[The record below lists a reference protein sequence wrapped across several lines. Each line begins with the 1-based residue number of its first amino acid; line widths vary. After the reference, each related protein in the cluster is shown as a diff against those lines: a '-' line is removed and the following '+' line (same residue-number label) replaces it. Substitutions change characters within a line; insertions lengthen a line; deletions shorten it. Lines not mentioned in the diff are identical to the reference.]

1 MRELR
6 FEITFKSPVIL
17 QASSNT
23 QGKMSSLDFIPGST
37 FLGMAASRYGGF
49 NDPFKIFHSGAVKF
63 CDASPIKEGK
73 EFFKIPLSYFHEKL
87 DGSKIYNHHLLC
99 KYKDEE
105 RNKFDDFTQLK
116 QMRSGYINDEKK
128 QLSLDR
134 DFSQK
139 SAYDKEKRR
148 SMDSQMYGYEAFR
161 VGMKWRFSV
170 KFDANVS
177 KDDINRAKE
186 TLERSTRLGKSKSAE
201 YGAVEIKFIGENTD
215 EIQSFT
221 PPEGYTFVYA
231 KSRLALIDE
240 NGNPSYDVKYILP
253 NLNENNVDYEKTQI
267 RISNFTPYNGA
278 RSTKDYER
286 ACINKGSVIT
296 LKNLSA
302 EQIAALKNGV
312 GAYLSEGFGEV
323 LINPWFLN
331 GGDAKDSPIEF
342 QKEAETEHSTRK
354 IPTQSDLAKFLK
366 QKQTTKDQAL
376 EIAERVADFIK
387 SHKDKFNKISKS
399 QWGAIRSICK
409 EVAVSDKVIGEKYIN
424 GEMQIKEIK
433 NEIVAEKNE
442 NIAAQLSKFMRNGV
456 RSANWDCEKRNDKS
470 VLVEGGC
477 GDTLVKEVEGD
488 PCPLKFALL
497 LSMQMPKITGEKQ

>member
-1 MRELR
+1 
-6 FEITFKSPVIL
+6 
-17 QASSNT
+17 
-23 QGKMSSLDFIPGST
+23 
-37 FLGMAASRYGGF
+37 
-49 NDPFKIFHSGAVKF
+49 KIFHSGAVKF
-63 CDASPIKEGK
+63 CDASPIKDGK

-99 KYKDEE
+99 KYNASD
-105 RNKFDDFTQLK
+105 RDKFEDFIQLK
-116 QMRSGYINDEKK
+116 QMRNGYINEGNE
-128 QLSLDR
+128 QLSMDL

-161 VGMKWRFSV
+161 AGMKWRFSV
-170 KFDANVS
+170 KFEPSVS
-177 KDDINRAKE
+177 DDDINRVKE

-221 PPEGYTFVYA
+221 PPEGYTFIYA
-231 KSRLALIDE
+231 KSRLALVDE

-253 NLNENNVDYEKTQI
+253 NLDDDKVKYEKTQI

-286 ACINKGSVIT
+286 ACINKGSVIA

-302 EQIAALKNGV
+302 ERIAALKNGV

-331 GGDAKDSPIEF
+331 GGDAKNNPIEF
-342 QKEAETEHSTRK
+342 QKEAETEHSTK
-354 IPTQSDLAKFLK
+354 EIPIQSDLAKFLK

-376 EIAERVADFIK
+376 EIAERVADFIE
-387 SHKDKFNKISKS
+387 SHKDKFSKISKS
-399 QWGAIRSICK
+399 QWGAIRSICRDVATNDSVLDDK
-409 EVAVSDKVIGEKYIN
+409 EAKISNQTTEEKD
-424 GEMQIKEIK
+424 
-433 NEIVAEKNE
+433 E
-442 NIAAQLSKFMRNGV
+442 NIADQVSKFIRNGV
-456 RSANWDCEKRNDKS
+456 RKANWDCEKETGNGHVLLKAIKESKS
-470 VLVEGGC
+470 
-477 GDTLVKEVEGD
+477 K
-488 PCPLKFALL
+488 LKFTLL

>member
-6 FEITFKSPVIL
+6 FEITFKSPIIL

-23 QGKMSSLDFIPGST
+23 QGKMSSLDFIPGSV
-37 FLGMAASRYGGF
+37 FLGMVASRYSDF
-49 NDPFKIFHSGAVKF
+49 SDPFKIFHSGAVKF
-63 CDASPIKEGK
+63 CDAAPIKDGK

-87 DGSKIYNHHLLC
+87 DGSKIYNHHLLSR
-99 KYKDEE
+99 EE
-105 RNKFDDFTQLK
+105 SEKFTQLK
-116 QMRSGYINDEKK
+116 QMRSGYINDEKEK
-128 QLSLDR
+128 LSLKYEY
-134 DFSQK
+134 SQK
-139 SAYDKEKRR
+139 SAYDKERRR
-148 SMDSQMYGYEAFR
+148 SMDSQMYGYEAFMA
-161 VGMKWRFSV
+161 GMKWRFSV

-221 PPEGYTFVYA
+221 PPEGYTFIYA

-253 NLNENNVDYEKTQI
+253 NLDDDKVKYEKTQI

-286 ACINKGSVIT
+286 ACINKGSVIA

-331 GGDAKDSPIEF
+331 GGDVKNNPIEF
-342 QKEAETEHSTRK
+342 QKEAETEHSTK
-354 IPTQSDLAKFLK
+354 EIPIQSDLAKFLK
-366 QKQTTKDQAL
+366 QRQTTKDQAL

-387 SHKDKFNKISKS
+387 SHKDKFSKISKS
-399 QWGAIRSICK
+399 QWGAIRSICRDVATNDSVLDDK
-409 EVAVSDKVIGEKYIN
+409 EAKISNQTTEEKD
-424 GEMQIKEIK
+424 
-433 NEIVAEKNE
+433 E
-442 NIAAQLSKFMRNGV
+442 NIADQVSKFIRNGV
-456 RSANWDCEKRNDKS
+456 RKANWDCEKETGNGH
-470 VLVEGGC
+470 VL
-477 GDTLVKEVEGD
+477 LKAIKESKNK
-488 PCPLKFALL
+488 LKFALL

>member
-1 MRELR
+1 MREFR
-6 FEITFKSPVIL
+6 FEITFKSPIIL

-23 QGKMSSLDFIPGST
+23 QGKMSSLDFIPGSA
-37 FLGMAASRYGGF
+37 FLGMVASRHSDF
-49 NDPFKIFHSGAVKF
+49 SDPFKIFHSGAVKF
-63 CDASPIKEGK
+63 CDAAPIKDGK

-87 DGSKIYNHHLLC
+87 DGSKIYNHHLLSR
-99 KYKDEE
+99 EE
-105 RNKFDDFTQLK
+105 SEKFTQLK

-128 QLSLDR
+128 KLSLDR

-139 SAYDKEKRR
+139 SAYDKNKRR

-161 VGMKWRFSV
+161 AGMKWRFGV
-170 KFDANVS
+170 KFEPSVS
-177 KDDINRAKE
+177 EGDISRVKE
-186 TLERSTRLGKSKSAE
+186 TLVRSTRLGKSKSAE

-253 NLNENNVDYEKTQI
+253 NLSANSVDYKKTQI

-286 ACINKGSVIT
+286 ACINKGSVIA

-331 GGDAKDSPIEF
+331 GGNVKDNPIEF
-342 QKEAETEHSTRK
+342 QKEAETEHSTK
-354 IPTQSDLAKFLK
+354 EIPIQSDLAKFLK

-387 SHKDKFNKISKS
+387 SHKDKFSKISKS
-399 QWGAIRSICK
+399 QWGAMRSICR
-409 EVAVSDKVIGEKYIN
+409 EVAVSDKVLNDKGD
-424 GEMQIKEIK
+424 EIE
-433 NEIVAEKNE
+433 NQTTAEKNK

-497 LSMQMPKITGEKQ
+497 LSMQMPRITGEKQ

>member
-23 QGKMSSLDFIPGST
+23 QGKMSSLDFIPGSA
-37 FLGMAASRYGGF
+37 FLGMVASRYSDFG
-49 NDPFKIFHSGAVKF
+49 DPFKIFHSGAVKF
-63 CDASPIKEGK
+63 CDAAPIKDGK

-87 DGSKIYNHHLLC
+87 DDSKIYNHHLLC

-105 RNKFDDFTQLK
+105 RNKFNDFTQLK
-116 QMRSGYINDEKK
+116 QMRSGYINDEKN
-128 QLSLDR
+128 QLSMDR

-161 VGMKWRFSV
+161 AGMKWRFSV

-177 KDDINRAKE
+177 EDDISRAKE

-201 YGAVEIKFIGENTD
+201 YGAVEIKFIGENAD
-215 EIQSFT
+215 KIQSFT
-221 PPEGYTFVYA
+221 PPEGYTFIYA

-253 NLNENNVDYEKTQI
+253 NLNENNVDYAKTQI

-278 RSTKDYER
+278 RATKDYER
-286 ACINKGSVIT
+286 VCINKGSVIA
-296 LKNLSA
+296 LKELTGEQVA
-302 EQIAALKNGV
+302 ELKNGV

-331 GGDAKDSPIEF
+331 GGDVQERPIKF
-342 QKEAETEHSTRK
+342 QEKEEEKQAHTSLP
-354 IPTQSDLAKFLK
+354 IQSDLAKFLK

-376 EIAERVADFIK
+376 EIAEGVADFIE
-387 SHKDKFNKISKS
+387 SHKDKFSKISKS

-409 EVAVSDKVIGEKYIN
+409 EVAVSDKVLNDKDD
-424 GEMQIKEIK
+424 EIE
-433 NEIVAEKNE
+433 NQTTAEKNK
-442 NIAAQLSKFMRNGV
+442 NIAGQISKFMRNGV
-456 RSANWDCEKRNDKS
+456 RSAIGTAK
-470 VLVEGGC
+470 
-477 GDTLVKEVEGD
+477 KETM
-488 PCPLKFALL
+488 KA
-497 LSMQMPKITGEKQ
+497 S

>member
-23 QGKMSSLDFIPGST
+23 QGKMSSLDFIPGSA
-37 FLGMAASRYGGF
+37 FLGMVASRYSDF
-49 NDPFKIFHSGAVKF
+49 SDPFKIFHSGAVKF
-63 CDASPIKEGK
+63 CDAAPIKDGK
-73 EFFKIPLSYFHEKL
+73 EFFKIPLSYFYEKL
-87 DGSKIYNHHLLC
+87 DGSKIYNHHLLSR
-99 KYKDEE
+99 EE
-105 RNKFDDFTQLK
+105 SEKFTQLK
-116 QMRSGYINDEKK
+116 QMRSGYINDEKEK
-128 QLSLDR
+128 LSLKYEY
-134 DFSQK
+134 SQK

-161 VGMKWRFSV
+161 AGMKWRFSV
-170 KFDANVS
+170 KFEPGVS
-177 KDDINRAKE
+177 EDDISRAKE

-253 NLNENNVDYEKTQI
+253 NSNENNVDYAKTQI

-286 ACINKGSVIT
+286 ACINKGSVIA

-302 EQIAALKNGV
+302 EQIAALTNGV

-331 GGDAKDSPIEF
+331 GGNVKDSPIEF
-342 QKEAETEHSTRK
+342 QKEAETEHSTK
-354 IPTQSDLAKFLK
+354 EIPIQSDLAKFLK

-387 SHKDKFNKISKS
+387 SHKDKFSKISKS

-409 EVAVSDKVIGEKYIN
+409 EVAVSDKVLNDKGD
-424 GEMQIKEIK
+424 EIE
-433 NEIVAEKNE
+433 NQTTAEKNK

-488 PCPLKFALL
+488 PCPLKFTLF

>member
-6 FEITFKSPVIL
+6 FEITFKSPIIL

-23 QGKMSSLDFIPGST
+23 QGKMSSLDFIPGSA
-37 FLGMAASRYGGF
+37 FLGMVASRYSDF
-49 NDPFKIFHSGAVKF
+49 SNPFKIFHSGAVKF
-63 CDASPIKEGK
+63 CDAAPIKDGK

-87 DGSKIYNHHLLC
+87 DGSKIYNHHLLSR
-99 KYKDEE
+99 EE
-105 RNKFDDFTQLK
+105 SEKFTQLK

-128 QLSLDR
+128 KLSLDR

-139 SAYDKEKRR
+139 SAYDKNKRR

-161 VGMKWRFSV
+161 AGMKWRFSV

-177 KDDINRAKE
+177 EDDISRAKE

-221 PPEGYTFVYA
+221 SPEGYTFVYA

-253 NLNENNVDYEKTQI
+253 NSNENNVDYAKTQI

-286 ACINKGSVIT
+286 ACINKGSVIA

-331 GGDAKDSPIEF
+331 GGDAKDNPIEF
-342 QKEAETEHSTRK
+342 QKEAETERSTGK
-354 IPTQSDLAKFLK
+354 IPIQSDLAKFLK

-376 EIAERVADFIK
+376 EIAERVADFIE
-387 SHKDKFNKISKS
+387 SHKDKFSKISKS
-399 QWGAIRSICK
+399 QWGAIRSICRDVATNDSVLDDK
-409 EVAVSDKVIGEKYIN
+409 EAKISNQTTEEKD
-424 GEMQIKEIK
+424 
-433 NEIVAEKNE
+433 E
-442 NIAAQLSKFMRNGV
+442 NIADQVSKFIRNGV
-456 RSANWDCEKRNDKS
+456 RKANWDCEKETGNGHVLLKAIKESKS
-470 VLVEGGC
+470 
-477 GDTLVKEVEGD
+477 K
-488 PCPLKFALL
+488 LKFTLL

>member
-6 FEITFKSPVIL
+6 FEITFKSPIIL

-23 QGKMSSLDFIPGST
+23 QGKMSSLDFIPGSA
-37 FLGMAASRYGGF
+37 FLGMVASRYSDF
-49 NDPFKIFHSGAVKF
+49 SDPFKIFHSGAVKF
-63 CDASPIKEGK
+63 CDATPIKDGK

-87 DGSKIYNHHLLC
+87 DGSKIYNHHLLSR
-99 KYKDEE
+99 EE
-105 RNKFDDFTQLK
+105 SEKFTQLK
-116 QMRSGYINDEKK
+116 QMRSGYINDEKEK
-128 QLSLDR
+128 LSLKYEY
-134 DFSQK
+134 SQK
-139 SAYDKEKRR
+139 SAYDKERRR
-148 SMDSQMYGYEAFR
+148 SMASQMYGYEAFR
-161 VGMKWRFSV
+161 AGMKWRFSV

-253 NLNENNVDYEKTQI
+253 NLDDDKVKYEKTQI

-286 ACINKGSVIT
+286 ACINKGSVIA

-331 GGDAKDSPIEF
+331 GGDAKNNPIEF
-342 QKEAETEHSTRK
+342 QKEAETEHSTK
-354 IPTQSDLAKFLK
+354 EIPIQSDLAKFLK

-387 SHKDKFNKISKS
+387 SHKDKFSKISKS
-399 QWGAIRSICK
+399 QWGAIRSICRDVATNDSVLDDK
-409 EVAVSDKVIGEKYIN
+409 EAKISNQTTEEKD
-424 GEMQIKEIK
+424 
-433 NEIVAEKNE
+433 E
-442 NIAAQLSKFMRNGV
+442 NIADQVSKFIRNGV
-456 RSANWDCEKRNDKS
+456 RKANWDCEKETGNGHVLLKAIKESKS
-470 VLVEGGC
+470 
-477 GDTLVKEVEGD
+477 K
-488 PCPLKFALL
+488 LKFTLL

>member
-6 FEITFKSPVIL
+6 FEITFKSPIIL

-37 FLGMAASRYGGF
+37 FLGMVASRYNEF
-49 NDPFKIFHSGAVKF
+49 SDPFKIFHSGAVKF
-63 CDASPIKEGK
+63 CDAAPIKDGK

-87 DGSKIYNHHLLC
+87 DNSKIYNHHLLC

-116 QMRSGYINDEKK
+116 QMRSGYINDENEK
-128 QLSLDR
+128 LSLKYEY
-134 DFSQK
+134 SQK
-139 SAYDKEKRR
+139 SAYDKDKRR
-148 SMDSQMYGYEAFR
+148 SMDSQMYGYEAFG

-170 KFDANVS
+170 KFEPSVS
-177 KDDINRAKE
+177 EGDISRVKE

-201 YGAVEIKFIGENTD
+201 YGAVEIKFIGENAD
-215 EIQSFT
+215 KIQSFT
-221 PPEGYTFVYA
+221 PPEGYTFIYA

-286 ACINKGSVIT
+286 ACINKGSVIA

-323 LINPWFLN
+323 LINPWFLD
-331 GGDAKDSPIEF
+331 GGDAKDNPIEF
-342 QKEAETEHSTRK
+342 QKEAQTERFIK
-354 IPTQSDLAKFLK
+354 EIPMQSDLAKFLK
-366 QKQTTKDQAL
+366 QKQTMKDQAL
-376 EIAERVADFIK
+376 EIAERVADFIE
-387 SHKDKFNKISKS
+387 SHKDKFSKISKS

-409 EVAVSDKVIGEKYIN
+409 EVAVSDKVIEEKDVN
-424 GEMQIKEIK
+424 GKTQIEEIK
-433 NEIVAEKNE
+433 NESVAEKNN
-442 NIAAQLSKFMRNGV
+442 NIAGQISKFMLNGV
-456 RSANWDCEKRNDKS
+456 RSVNWNCEKRNDKS

-477 GDTLVKEVEGD
+477 GDTLVKEVAGD
-488 PCPLKFALL
+488 PCSLKFALL
-497 LSMQMPKITGEKQ
+497 LSMQMPKIIGEKQ

>member
-23 QGKMSSLDFIPGST
+23 QGKMSSLDFIPGSA
-37 FLGMAASRYGGF
+37 FLGMVASRYSDF
-49 NDPFKIFHSGAVKF
+49 SDPFKIFHSGAVKF
-63 CDASPIKEGK
+63 CDAAPIKDGK

-161 VGMKWRFSV
+161 AGMKWRFSV
-170 KFDANVS
+170 KFEPSVS
-177 KDDINRAKE
+177 EDDINRAKE
-186 TLERSTRLGKSKSAE
+186 TLECSTRLGKSKSAE
-201 YGAVEIKFIGENTD
+201 YGAVEIKFIGENMD

-221 PPEGYTFVYA
+221 PPEGYTFIYA

-253 NLNENNVDYEKTQI
+253 NLSANNVDYEKTQI

-286 ACINKGSVIT
+286 ACINKGGVIA

-331 GGDAKDSPIEF
+331 GGNVKDNPIEF
-342 QKEAETEHSTRK
+342 QKEAQTERSTK
-354 IPTQSDLAKFLK
+354 EIPIQSDLAKFLK

-387 SHKDKFNKISKS
+387 SHKDKFSKISKS
-399 QWGAIRSICK
+399 QWGVIRSICK
-409 EVAVSDKVIGEKYIN
+409 EVAVSDKVLNDKGD
-424 GEMQIKEIK
+424 EIE
-433 NEIVAEKNE
+433 NQTTAEKNK
-442 NIAAQLSKFMRNGV
+442 NIAAQISKFMRNGV
-456 RSANWDCEKRNDKS
+456 RSANWDCEKRNDES
-470 VLVEGGC
+470 VLVKGGC
-477 GDTLVKEVEGD
+477 GDTLVKEVVGD
-488 PCPLKFALL
+488 PCPLKFTLL

>member
-1 MRELR
+1 MREFR
-6 FEITFKSPVIL
+6 FEITFKSPIIL

-23 QGKMSSLDFIPGST
+23 QGKMSSLDFIPGSA
-37 FLGMAASRYGGF
+37 FLGMVASRYSDF
-49 NDPFKIFHSGAVKF
+49 SDPFKIFHSGAVKF
-63 CDASPIKEGK
+63 CDAAPIKDGK

-87 DGSKIYNHHLLC
+87 DGSKIYNHHLLSR
-99 KYKDEE
+99 EE
-105 RNKFDDFTQLK
+105 SEKFTQLK
-116 QMRSGYINDEKK
+116 QMRSGYINEGNE
-128 QLSLDR
+128 QLSMDL

-139 SAYDKEKRR
+139 SAYDKIKRR
-148 SMDSQMYGYEAFR
+148 SKDSQMYGYEAFR

-177 KDDINRAKE
+177 EDDISRVKE

-253 NLNENNVDYEKTQI
+253 NSNENNVDYAKTQI

-286 ACINKGSVIT
+286 ACINKSSVIA

-331 GGDAKDSPIEF
+331 GGNVKDSPIEF
-342 QKEAETEHSTRK
+342 QKEAETEHSTK
-354 IPTQSDLAKFLK
+354 EIPIQNDLAKFLK

-376 EIAERVADFIK
+376 EIAERVANFIE
-387 SHKDKFNKISKS
+387 SHKDKFGKISKS
-399 QWGAIRSICK
+399 QWGAIRALCK
-409 EVAVSDKVIGEKYIN
+409 SSADIQKDVSEFIGEGVAKDKWSDA
-424 GEMQIKEIK
+424 KETLLEAI
-433 NEIVAEKNE
+433 EK
-442 NIAAQLSKFMRNGV
+442 SR
-456 RSANWDCEKRNDKS
+456 D
-470 VLVEGGC
+470 
-477 GDTLVKEVEGD
+477 
-488 PCPLKFALL
+488 PLKFALL
-497 LSMQMPKITGEKQ
+497 LSMQMPRITGEKQ

>member
-6 FEITFKSPVIL
+6 FEIAFKSPIIL

-23 QGKMSSLDFIPGST
+23 QGKTSSLDFIPGSA
-37 FLGMAASRYGGF
+37 FLGMVASRYSDF
-49 NDPFKIFHSGAVKF
+49 SDPFKIFHSGAVKF

-87 DGSKIYNHHLLC
+87 DSSKIYNHHLLSDSEFE
-99 KYKDEE
+99 K
-105 RNKFDDFTQLK
+105 FTQLK
-116 QMRSGYINDEKK
+116 QMRNGYINEENER
-128 QLSLDR
+128 LSLDQ

-139 SAYDKEKRR
+139 SAYDKSKRR
-148 SMDSQMYGYEAFR
+148 SKDSQMYGYEAFR
-161 VGMKWRFSV
+161 AGMKWRFSV
-170 KFDANVS
+170 KFDHSVS
-177 KDDINRAKE
+177 EKDMVLAKE

-215 EIQSFT
+215 EIQTFT
-221 PPEGYTFVYA
+221 PPEKYTFVYA

-253 NLNENNVDYEKTQI
+253 NLSENNVVYSKTQI
-267 RISNFTPYNGA
+267 RISNFAPYNGA
-278 RSTKDYER
+278 RATKDYER
-286 ACINKGSVIT
+286 ACINKGSVIA

-331 GGDAKDSPIEF
+331 GGDTKDNPIEF
-342 QKEAETEHSTRK
+342 QKEAKTERSIK
-354 IPTQSDLAKFLK
+354 EMPIQSDLAEFLK
-366 QKQTTKDQAL
+366 QKQAAKDQAL
-376 EIAERVADFIK
+376 EIAERVANFIE
-387 SHKDKFNKISKS
+387 SHKDKFSKISKS

-409 EVAVSDKVIGEKYIN
+409 EVAVSDKVIGEKDVN
-424 GEMQIKEIK
+424 GEMQIEEIK
-433 NEIVAEKNE
+433 NESIAEKNK
-442 NIAAQLSKFMRNGV
+442 NIAAQISKFMRDGV
-456 RSANWDCEKRNDKS
+456 RSVNWNCEKRNDKS

-477 GDTLVKEVEGD
+477 GDTLVKEVAGD
-488 PCPLKFALL
+488 PYPLKFALL
-497 LSMQMPKITGEKQ
+497 LSMQIPRIRGGKQ

>member
-23 QGKMSSLDFIPGST
+23 QGKMSSLDFIPGSA
-37 FLGMAASRYGGF
+37 FLGMVASRYSDF
-49 NDPFKIFHSGAVKF
+49 SDPFKIFHSGAVKF
-63 CDASPIKEGK
+63 CDAAPIKDGK

-87 DGSKIYNHHLLC
+87 DDSKIYNHHLLSDSEFE
-99 KYKDEE
+99 K
-105 RNKFDDFTQLK
+105 FTQLK
-116 QMRSGYINDEKK
+116 QMRNGYINEENER
-128 QLSLDR
+128 LSLDQ

-139 SAYDKEKRR
+139 SAYDKSKRR
-148 SMDSQMYGYEAFR
+148 SKDKEMYGYEAFR
-161 VGMKWRFSV
+161 AGMKWRFSV
-170 KFDANVS
+170 KFDPSVS
-177 KDDINRAKE
+177 EKDIVLAKE

-215 EIQSFT
+215 EIQTFT
-221 PPEGYTFVYA
+221 PPEGYTFIYA

-253 NLNENNVDYEKTQI
+253 NLSENNVVYSKTQI
-267 RISNFTPYNGA
+267 RISNFAPYNGA
-278 RSTKDYER
+278 RATKDYER
-286 ACINKGSVIT
+286 ACINKGSVIA

-331 GGDAKDSPIEF
+331 GGDEKDRPIRF
-342 QKEAETEHSTRK
+342 QAEVETQCSVEK
-354 IPTQSDLAKFLK
+354 MPIQSDLAKFLQ
-366 QKQTTKDQAL
+366 QKETAKKQAL
-376 EIAERVADFIK
+376 EIAGEVAKFIK
-387 SHKDKFNKISKS
+387 ANKSKFDEVSNS

-409 EVAVSDKVIGEKYIN
+409 EVAVSDKVIGEKDVN
-424 GEMQIKEIK
+424 GEMQIEEIK
-433 NEIVAEKNE
+433 NESVAEKNK
-442 NIAAQLSKFMRNGV
+442 NIAAQISKFMRNGV
-456 RSANWDCEKRNDKS
+456 RSVNWNCEKRNDKS

-477 GDTLVKEVEGD
+477 GDTLVKEVAGD

-497 LSMQMPKITGEKQ
+497 LSMQMPRITGEKQ

>member
-23 QGKMSSLDFIPGST
+23 QGKMSSLDFIPGSA
-37 FLGMAASRYGGF
+37 FLGMVASRYNEF
-49 NDPFKIFHSGAVKF
+49 SDPFKIFHSGAVKF
-63 CDASPIKEGK
+63 CDATPIKDGK

-87 DGSKIYNHHLLC
+87 DNGKIYNHHLLNDSEFE
-99 KYKDEE
+99 K
-105 RNKFDDFTQLK
+105 FTQLK
-116 QMRSGYINDEKK
+116 QMRSGYINDKNE
-128 QLSLDR
+128 QLSMDL

-161 VGMKWRFSV
+161 AGMKWRFSV

-177 KDDINRAKE
+177 EDDINRAKE

-215 EIQSFT
+215 KIQTFT
-221 PPEGYTFVYA
+221 PPEKYTFVYA

-253 NLNENNVDYEKTQI
+253 NLDANNVDYEKTQI

-278 RSTKDYER
+278 RATKDYER
-286 ACINKGSVIT
+286 ACINKGSVIA
-296 LKNLSA
+296 LKELTG
-302 EQIAALKNGV
+302 EQIAELKNGV

-331 GGDAKDSPIEF
+331 DGDAQERPIKL
-342 QKEAETEHSTRK
+342 QKKEEEKQAYTDM
-354 IPTQSDLAKFLK
+354 PTQSNLAKFLK
-366 QKQTTKDQAL
+366 QKKNAKDQAL
-376 EIAERVADFIK
+376 KIAEDVAKFIGD
-387 SHKDKFNKISKS
+387 HKNKFNKISNS
-399 QWGAIRSICK
+399 QWGAIRALCKSNSDIAEEVDKFISNGVAKDKWRDAK
-409 EVAVSDKVIGEKYIN
+409 EVFTNAIKKSD
-424 GEMQIKEIK
+424 
-433 NEIVAEKNE
+433 
-442 NIAAQLSKFMRNGV
+442 
-456 RSANWDCEKRNDKS
+456 W
-470 VLVEGGC
+470 
-477 GDTLVKEVEGD
+477 
-488 PCPLKFALL
+488 PLKFTMLV
-497 LSMQMPKITGEKQ
+497 SMQMPKTRGEK

>member
-6 FEITFKSPVIL
+6 FEITFKSPIIL

-37 FLGMAASRYGGF
+37 FLGMVASRYSDF
-49 NDPFKIFHSGAVKF
+49 SDPFKIFHSGAVKF
-63 CDASPIKEGK
+63 YDAAPIKDGK

-87 DGSKIYNHHLLC
+87 DSSKIYNHHLLSR
-99 KYKDEE
+99 EE
-105 RNKFDDFTQLK
+105 SEKFTQLK

-128 QLSLDR
+128 QLSLDL

-139 SAYDKEKRR
+139 SAYDKNKRR

-177 KDDINRAKE
+177 EDDISLAKE

-201 YGAVEIKFIGENTD
+201 YGAVEIKFIGENAD
-215 EIQSFT
+215 KIQSFT
-221 PPEGYTFVYA
+221 PPEGYTFIYA

-286 ACINKGSVIT
+286 ACINKGGVIA

-323 LINPWFLN
+323 LINPWFLD
-331 GGDAKDSPIEF
+331 GGDAKDNPIEF
-342 QKEAETEHSTRK
+342 QKEAQTERSTGK

-387 SHKDKFNKISKS
+387 SHKDKFSKISKS
-399 QWGAIRSICK
+399 QWGAIRALCK
-409 EVAVSDKVIGEKYIN
+409 SSADIQKDVGEFIGEGVEKDKWSDA
-424 GEMQIKEIK
+424 KETLLEAI
-433 NEIVAEKNE
+433 EK
-442 NIAAQLSKFMRNGV
+442 SR
-456 RSANWDCEKRNDKS
+456 D
-470 VLVEGGC
+470 
-477 GDTLVKEVEGD
+477 
-488 PCPLKFALL
+488 PLKFALL
-497 LSMQMPKITGEKQ
+497 LSMQMPKIIGEKQ

>member
-23 QGKMSSLDFIPGST
+23 QGKMSSLDFIPGSA
-37 FLGMAASRYGGF
+37 FLGMVASRYSGF
-49 NDPFKIFHSGAVKF
+49 GDPFKIFHSGAVKF
-63 CDASPIKEGK
+63 CDAAPIKDGK

-87 DGSKIYNHHLLC
+87 DDSKIYNHHLLC

-105 RNKFDDFTQLK
+105 RNKFNDFTQLK

-161 VGMKWRFSV
+161 AGMKWRFSV

-177 KDDINRAKE
+177 EDDISRAKE

-215 EIQSFT
+215 KIQSFT
-221 PPEGYTFVYA
+221 PLEGYTFIYA

-253 NLNENNVDYEKTQI
+253 NLNENNVDYAKTQI

-286 ACINKGSVIT
+286 ACINKGSVIA

-302 EQIAALKNGV
+302 EQIVALKNGV
-312 GAYLSEGFGEV
+312 GSYLSEGFGEV
-323 LINPWFLN
+323 LINPWFLD
-331 GGDAKDSPIEF
+331 GGNVKDNPIEF
-342 QKEAETEHSTRK
+342 QKEAETERSTGK

-366 QKQTTKDQAL
+366 QKQTTKDQTL
-376 EIAERVADFIK
+376 EIAEGVADFIE
-387 SHKDKFNKISKS
+387 SHKDKFSKISKS
-399 QWGAIRSICK
+399 QWGAIRSICRDVATNDSVLDDK
-409 EVAVSDKVIGEKYIN
+409 EAKISNQTTEEKD
-424 GEMQIKEIK
+424 
-433 NEIVAEKNE
+433 E
-442 NIAAQLSKFMRNGV
+442 NIADQVSKFIRNGV
-456 RSANWDCEKRNDKS
+456 RKANWDCEKETGNGHVLLKAIKESKS
-470 VLVEGGC
+470 
-477 GDTLVKEVEGD
+477 K
-488 PCPLKFALL
+488 LKFTLL

>member
-23 QGKMSSLDFIPGST
+23 QGKMSSLDFIPGSA
-37 FLGMAASRYGGF
+37 FLGMVASRYSDFG
-49 NDPFKIFHSGAVKF
+49 DPFKIFHSGAVKF
-63 CDASPIKEGK
+63 CDAAPIKDGK

-87 DGSKIYNHHLLC
+87 DDSKIYNHHLLC

-105 RNKFDDFTQLK
+105 RNKFNDFTQLK
-116 QMRSGYINDEKK
+116 QMRSGYINDEKN
-128 QLSLDR
+128 QLSMDR

-148 SMDSQMYGYEAFR
+148 SMDSQIYGYEAFR
-161 VGMKWRFSV
+161 AGMKWRFSV

-177 KDDINRAKE
+177 EDDISRAKE

-201 YGAVEIKFIGENTD
+201 YGAVEIKFID
-215 EIQSFT
+215 KIQSFT
-221 PPEGYTFVYA
+221 PPEGYTFIYA

-253 NLNENNVDYEKTQI
+253 NLNENNVDYAKTQI

-278 RSTKDYER
+278 RATKDYER
-286 ACINKGSVIT
+286 VCINKGSVIA
-296 LKNLSA
+296 LKELTGEQVA
-302 EQIAALKNGV
+302 ELKNGV

-331 GGDAKDSPIEF
+331 GGDVQERPIKF
-342 QKEAETEHSTRK
+342 QEKEEEKQAHTSLP
-354 IPTQSDLAKFLK
+354 IQSDLAKFLK

-376 EIAERVADFIK
+376 EIAEGVADFIE
-387 SHKDKFNKISKS
+387 SHKDKFSKISKS

-409 EVAVSDKVIGEKYIN
+409 EVAVSDKVLNDKDD
-424 GEMQIKEIK
+424 EIE
-433 NEIVAEKNE
+433 NQTTAEKNK
-442 NIAAQLSKFMRNGV
+442 NIAGQISKFMRNGV
-456 RSANWDCEKRNDKS
+456 RSANWDCEKRNDES
-470 VLVEGGC
+470 VLVKGGC
-477 GDTLVKEVEGD
+477 GDTLVKAVEGD

>member
-6 FEITFKSPVIL
+6 FEITFKSPIIL

-23 QGKMSSLDFIPGST
+23 QGKMSSLDFIPGSA
-37 FLGMAASRYGGF
+37 FLGMAASKYDKF
-49 NDPFKIFHSGAVKF
+49 KDPFKIFHSGDVKF
-63 CDASPIKEGK
+63 CDASPIKDGK

-87 DGSKIYNHHLLC
+87 DGSKIYNHHLLSR
-99 KYKDEE
+99 EE
-105 RNKFDDFTQLK
+105 SEKFTQLK

-128 QLSLDR
+128 KLSLDR

-139 SAYDKEKRR
+139 SAYDKNKRR

-161 VGMKWRFSV
+161 AGMKWRFSV

-177 KDDINRAKE
+177 EDDISRAKE

-215 EIQSFT
+215 EIRSFT
-221 PPEGYTFVYA
+221 PPEGYTFIYA
-231 KSRLALIDE
+231 KSRLALVDE

-253 NLNENNVDYEKTQI
+253 NLDDDKVKYEKTQI

-286 ACINKGSVIT
+286 ACINKGSVIA

-331 GGDAKDSPIEF
+331 GGDAKNNPIEF
-342 QKEAETEHSTRK
+342 QKEAETEHSTK
-354 IPTQSDLAKFLK
+354 EIPIQSDLAKFLK

-376 EIAERVADFIK
+376 EITERVADFIK
-387 SHKDKFNKISKS
+387 SHKDKFSKISKS
-399 QWGAIRSICK
+399 QWGAIRSICRDVATNDSVLDDK
-409 EVAVSDKVIGEKYIN
+409 EAKISNQTTEEKD
-424 GEMQIKEIK
+424 
-433 NEIVAEKNE
+433 E
-442 NIAAQLSKFMRNGV
+442 NIADQVSKFIRNGV
-456 RSANWDCEKRNDKS
+456 RKANWDCEKETGNGHVLLKAIKESKS
-470 VLVEGGC
+470 
-477 GDTLVKEVEGD
+477 K
-488 PCPLKFALL
+488 LKFTLL

>member
-23 QGKMSSLDFIPGST
+23 QGKTSSLDFIPGSA
-37 FLGMAASRYGGF
+37 FLGMVASRYSDFG
-49 NDPFKIFHSGAVKF
+49 DPFKIFHSGAVKF
-63 CDASPIKEGK
+63 CDAAPIKDGK

-87 DGSKIYNHHLLC
+87 DDSKIYNHHLLSR
-99 KYKDEE
+99 EE
-105 RNKFDDFTQLK
+105 SEKFTQLK
-116 QMRSGYINDEKK
+116 QMRSGYINDEKEK
-128 QLSLDR
+128 LSLKYEY
-134 DFSQK
+134 SQK

-161 VGMKWRFSV
+161 AGIKWRFGV
-170 KFDANVS
+170 KFEPSVS
-177 KDDINRAKE
+177 EGDISRVKE
-186 TLERSTRLGKSKSAE
+186 TLVRSTRLGKSKSAE

-253 NLNENNVDYEKTQI
+253 NLSANSVDYKKTQI

-286 ACINKGSVIT
+286 ACINKGSVIA

-331 GGDAKDSPIEF
+331 GGNVKDNPIEF
-342 QKEAETEHSTRK
+342 QKEAETEHSTK
-354 IPTQSDLAKFLK
+354 EIPIQSDLAKFLK
-366 QKQTTKDQAL
+366 QKQTTKDQTL

-387 SHKDKFNKISKS
+387 SHKDKFSKISKS
-399 QWGAIRSICK
+399 QWGAMRSICR
-409 EVAVSDKVIGEKYIN
+409 EVAVSDKVLNDKGD
-424 GEMQIKEIK
+424 EIE
-433 NEIVAEKNE
+433 NQTTAEKNK

-456 RSANWDCEKRNDKS
+456 RSANWDCEKRNDES
-470 VLVEGGC
+470 VLVKGGC
-477 GDTLVKEVEGD
+477 GDTLVKAVEGD